1 MTGRQKPARGRP
13 SRPPPPLPPQF
24 PGLHTPYVDAT
35 LPLFYNST
43 SYHDDM
49 ALAGVW
55 LALMTGGADWN
66 MLLRSG
72 YGSAHR
78 YGGHDADEAASL
90 VKRANELAD
99 AAGTARLRSAE
110 EYWDAANAHLR
121 AFLSSKAAQTN
132 LLSWDNVGTLA
143 SNVAGRLAYSS
154 LVPAIRAA
162 AVANFSSPADMV
174 DFYTKPA
181 QLAVLSWMAT
191 AKNVPSRVV
200 GPLPGFGTKTEYL
213 AAGNLAIAYDNAWG
227 SSRLLTAATAL
238 ALDLADLSAAMNKY
252 DRRQAWRCWARSQAR
267 ALVGRVPG
275 RSRPYTDSRR
285 SVNETAAAPRADGP
299 GPTLW
304 RSFVVGVGP
313 SPPRFLSH
321 RGASCPADRALPCD
335 CGAYVSPSPNPTTLY
350 GALVGGPNRVAANA
364 PGFHGYQDDRSR

>member
-1 MTGRQKPARGRP
+1 
-13 SRPPPPLPPQF
+13 
-24 PGLHTPYVDAT
+24 
-35 LPLFYNST
+35 
-43 SYHDDM
+43 M
-49 ALAGVW
+49 ALAGLW

-66 MLLRSG
+66 LLLRSG
-72 YGSAHR
+72 YGPAHR
-78 YGGHDADEAASL
+78 SGGHDANEAAA
-90 VKRANELAD
+90 VVARANQLAA
-99 AAGTARLRSAE
+99 AAGTARLRSPE
-110 EYWDAANAHLR
+110 VYWAAAGDHLR

-143 SNVAGRLAYSS
+143 STLAGRLAYSS
-154 LVPAIRAA
+154 LVPAIRAT
-162 AVANFSSPADMV
+162 VANFTGGPADMV

-213 AAGNLAIAYDNAWG
+213 RAGNLAIAYDNAWG

-238 ALDLADLSAAMNKY
+238 AMDLADLAAAMDKY

-267 ALVGRVPG
+267 ALIGRVPG
-275 RSRPYTDSRR
+275 RSRPYTDATGPI
-285 SVNETAAAPRADGP
+285 NATAAAPRAEGP

-321 RGASCPADRALPCD
+321 RGASCPTDRALPCD
-335 CGAYVSPSPNPTTLY
+335 CAAYVSPAPNPSTLY
-350 GALVGGPNRVAANA
+350 GALVGGPNRVSPTA
-364 PGFHGYQDDRSR
+364 PGFHGYLDDRTR